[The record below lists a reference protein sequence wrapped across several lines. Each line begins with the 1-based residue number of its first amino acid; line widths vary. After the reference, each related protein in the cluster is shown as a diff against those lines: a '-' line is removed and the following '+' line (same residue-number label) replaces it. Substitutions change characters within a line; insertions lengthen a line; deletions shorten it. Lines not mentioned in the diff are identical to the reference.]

1 MNFRPR
7 PRLLAALSLALVAA
21 GCGLFSGSGS
31 RPAPTLDATS
41 SSLVVLYHV
50 HLGDADTS
58 FTDHNVYLDGTR
70 VGRVNAGE
78 ELRLQVAPG
87 VSELSIQPAT
97 RWLGSPQGEPLKYS
111 IETPK
116 TQAVPIRYMRYRTAV
131 GQARMVPLAGTVL
144 ADRELEPVSEQ
155 DYNARN

>member
-1 MNFRPR
+1 MNTRT
-7 PRLLAALSLALVAA
+7 RLLAALSLTLVAA
-21 GCGLFSGSGS
+21 GCGMFSSSSGSS
-31 RPAPTLDATS
+31 RLPTPDAAG

-78 ELRLQVAPG
+78 ELRLQVGPG
-87 VSELSIQPAT
+87 ISELSIQPAT
-97 RWLGSPQGEPLKYS
+97 RWLGSAQGEPLKYS

-116 TQAVPIRYMRYRTAV
+116 GPSAPIRYMRYRTAV
-131 GQARMVPLAGTVL
+131 GQARMVPVAGTVL
-144 ADRELEPVSEQ
+144 ADRELGPVTEL